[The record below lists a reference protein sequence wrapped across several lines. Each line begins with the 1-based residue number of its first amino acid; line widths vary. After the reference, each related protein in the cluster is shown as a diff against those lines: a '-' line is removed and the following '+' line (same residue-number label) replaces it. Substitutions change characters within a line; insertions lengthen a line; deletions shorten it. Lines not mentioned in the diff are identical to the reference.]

1 MQDETVLFQKRDYTV
16 IFDTAV
22 PHAGTDLFT
31 GAEVM
36 IRIGKTAVE
45 TVLFRCRE
53 YVDNESIALAL
64 TGKTVDFYAK
74 QYLTS
79 LEVDSGGTPEEVTKA
94 CTIVSAVDGQVSV
107 ELDVPTDFSD
117 TVGLYKC
124 HLIINDGGDKQ
135 YSDYAFDMEIFEPG
149 GE

>member
-1 MQDETVLFQKRDYTV
+1 MQEEIVLFQKRDYTV
-16 IFDTAV
+16 HFDTAV
-22 PHAGTDLFT
+22 PHAGTELFT
-31 GAEVM
+31 GSEVM

-53 YVDNESIALAL
+53 FVDNESVALPL

-79 LEVDSGGTPEEVTKA
+79 LEVDQGGVPEEVTKA
-94 CTIVSAVDGQVSV
+94 CGIVSAIDGQVD
-107 ELDVPTDFSD
+107 LDIDVPTDFND
-117 TVGLYKC
+117 TVGLYRC
-124 HLIINDGGDKQ
+124 HLIINDGAGKQ

-149 GE
+149 E